1 MNNDKYLALN
11 TARLSSVCAQSV
23 VTNLR
28 WKSLTA
34 FALQISASY
43 DDSLSQQLS
52 TMSRTISNLVRW
64 GVVFER
70 GPRDNKLRAG
80 NHFIVVITDLHHAT
94 CITQQQ
100 QQCNYTPLQNDIC
113 TNTCHNNAR
122 VCQISFAT
130 YLRKNF
136 RPQTRNKVH
145 SKQGNLISEIRF
157 VMSSQK
163 SQ

>member
-11 TARLSSVCAQSV
+11 TARLSSVCAQSA

-100 QQCNYTPLQNDIC
+100 QQQQQCNYTPLSKWHMHKHYEHHSGTWIIYI
-113 TNTCHNNAR
+113 TMHHIFCHSS
-122 VCQISFAT
+122 VMISI
-130 YLRKNF
+130 YKN
-136 RPQTRNKVH
+136 
-145 SKQGNLISEIRF
+145 
-157 VMSSQK
+157 
-163 SQ
+163 